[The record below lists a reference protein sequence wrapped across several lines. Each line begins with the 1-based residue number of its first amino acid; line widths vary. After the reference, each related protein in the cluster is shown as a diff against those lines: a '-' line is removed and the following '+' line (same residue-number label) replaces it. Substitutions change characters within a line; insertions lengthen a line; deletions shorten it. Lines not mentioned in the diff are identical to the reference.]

1 MTVSKEVLRAS
12 RYFSAATMVT
22 SLDRSVIAPM
32 MIGIAAYYDT
42 SLSVIVAA
50 ASGYLLA
57 YGLTQP
63 LWGFWSERIGRI
75 RTIQYSLLIG
85 GIANLICFLP
95 MSMWQFFSV
104 RTIAGFG
111 MAAAFPSAMIYF
123 SDAIKDEK
131 IRHPLITRLTA
142 GVAIGLV
149 GGTFFGGMF
158 VEKFNWR
165 AIFLVIGVISIYF
178 AIAIRTIKNNIP
190 AVVHLSIPQTYKAIY
205 KNVWAKRLY
214 LLVMIEGFVLLGTFA
229 LTVPSLE
236 REIESASIS
245 GLVSSIYGISVLIM
259 SLIAAKVTKRLSSIN
274 LINIGGAAS
283 LIAFLLLVFEISL
296 VTVGISV
303 FLQGIAWVFF
313 HTTLQAWITSIR
325 SEAKGTAISLF
336 AAFLFFGNAI
346 GTTFGGLALDN
357 YGHVALFMT
366 ASISAVIMWG
376 VGFYYRR
383 IYNREMDAI

>member
-1 MTVSKEVLRAS
+1 MAVSKEVLRAS
-12 RYFSAATMVT
+12 RYFFAATMVT
-22 SLDRSVIAPM
+22 SLDRSVMAPM
-32 MIGIAAYYDT
+32 MIGIAVYYQT

-57 YGLTQP
+57 YGFTQP

-95 MSMWQFFSV
+95 MSMWLFFSV

-123 SDAIKDEK
+123 SDAVKDEK

-142 GVAIGLV
+142 GVAIGLM

-165 AIFLVIGVISIYF
+165 AIFLIIGVISIYF
-178 AIAIRTIKNNIP
+178 AIAIRTIENNIP
-190 AVVHLSIPQTYKAIY
+190 AVVHLSVPQTYKAIY
-205 KNVWAKRLY
+205 NNVWAKRLY

-229 LTVPSLE
+229 MTVPSLE
-236 REIESASIS
+236 REINSASIS

-259 SLIAAKVTKRLSSIN
+259 SILVAKVTKKWSTIS

-283 LIAFLLLVFEISL
+283 LTAYLLLAFKISL
-296 VTVGISV
+296 ITVAISV

-313 HTTLQAWITSIR
+313 HTTLQAWITSIQF
-325 SEAKGTAISLF
+325 EAKATAISLF
-336 AAFLFFGNAI
+336 AGFLFIGNAT

-357 YGHVALFMT
+357 YGHVTLFMI
-366 ASISAVIMWG
+366 AAIVGAIMWG
-376 VGFYYRR
+376 AGFYYRR
-383 IYNREMDAI
+383 LYNREVEAR